1 MNLFRA
7 KSLALAVFAALV
19 VDCEAAWQLVWSDEF
34 SGTSIDSDKWNHE
47 VNCNG
52 GGNNEQQCYTSSSSN
67 SWVSNGV
74 LTIKAMPATGQTLPY
89 SSARLNSKNN
99 GDWTYGK
106 FEARIKLPSGQGSWP
121 AFWMLPTDND
131 YGIWPLSGEIDI
143 MEAVN
148 LKVGGERNVLGTLHY
163 GNPWPNNKHSG
174 TAYLLPNGAN
184 PADGYH
190 TYAVE
195 WEEGE
200 IRWYI
205 DGTHY
210 QTQQRSTANYDS
222 NGNPVSLKHRGWFH
236 QVNGKPTFADSP
248 FNKKFHLLL
257 NFAVGGDWPSN
268 VNDKGIDATAFTNGQ
283 FMYVDYVRVYQ
294 CNPSTSTGRG
304 CATVASNY
312 LSTTLLSGAAPD
324 LTPDSVVVPPSSSP
338 PPAPPSTPSPPG
350 SECAQWNNQAC
361 QSDTGECY
369 TCGARI
375 TYLIGEGQTDAAAR
389 AYVANEYPT
398 ECGGCSSSNPP
409 PPPAAT
415 CSSQWNNQA
424 CASDTGECYTCGA
437 RIDYLKSTGQTDAQ
451 AKSYVAGEY
460 PTECG
465 ACAGS
470 SNPPPPPPPPPATP
484 PPAAT
489 CSSQWNSNACANSEC
504 YTCGARIEY
513 LITEGSS
520 SIASRAQ
527 VASEFPSACGNC
539 APCGSQ
545 WNGNACA
552 TDNGECYTCGS
563 RVEYLIGTGS
573 TEAAALSKIASDF
586 PSVCGQ
592 CG

>member
-1 MNLFRA
+1 MQHFTANGLV
-7 KSLALAVFAALV
+7 LAVFAALV

-106 FEARIKLPSGQGSWP
+106 FEARIQLPSGQGSWP

-131 YGIWPLSGEIDI
+131 YGTWPLSGEIDI

-148 LKVGGERNVLGTLHY
+148 LKVGGERNVHGTLHY
-163 GNPWPNNKHSG
+163 GNPWPNNGYTG
-174 TAYLLPNGAN
+174 TTYLLPNGAN

-190 TYAVE
+190 TYTVE

-200 IRWYI
+200 IRWYV

-257 NFAVGGDWPSN
+257 NFAVGGDWAGN
-268 VNDKGIDATAFTNGQ
+268 VNDGGIDASAFTNGQ

-324 LTPDSVVVPPSSSP
+324 LTSDSVVVPPSSSP
-338 PPAPPSTPSPPG
+338 PPSTPPPPSG
-350 SECAQWNNQAC
+350 STCDSQWNNQAC
-361 QSDTGECY
+361 ANSECY

-375 TYLIGEGQTDAAAR
+375 EYLKTTGQTDAQAKSTVAA
-389 AYVANEYPT
+389 EFPT
-398 ECGGCSSSNPP
+398 ECGACGSSNPP
-409 PPPAAT
+409 PPTPPATTPTPPAPLPPPAAT
-415 CSSQWNNQA
+415 CSSQWNN
-424 CASDTGECYTCGA
+424 
-437 RIDYLKSTGQTDAQ
+437 
-451 AKSYVAGEY
+451 
-460 PTECG
+460 
-465 ACAGS
+465 
-470 SNPPPPPPPPPATP
+470 
-484 PPAAT
+484 
-489 CSSQWNSNACANSEC
+489 NACANSEC

-513 LITEGSS
+513 LITEGTS
-520 SIASRAQ
+520 SISSRAQ

-573 TEAAALSKIASDF
+573 TEAAALSQIASDY
-586 PSVCGQ
+586 PSACGQ